1 MFKRAA
7 LLVLVC
13 ALGCTAAMA
22 QRDAFLGTWKM
33 NPAKSKY
40 DPGPPPKSQTVT
52 WERLP
57 GGRFKAIVDTITAQG
72 KSTHFEVTFKLDGK
86 PQPRP
91 HAKQPTTVTFSR
103 MDHSFENVTRV
114 NGKVTFASRRVVSRD
129 GKTFTLTQTGTN
141 SHGQTVHNRI
151 VYTRQK

>member
-1 MFKRAA
+1 MYKRTAM
-7 LLVLVC
+7 LVLVF

-33 NPAKSKY
+33 DPAQSTY
-40 DPGPPPKSQTVT
+40 NPGPPPKSQTVT
-52 WERLP
+52 WERWQ
-57 GGRFKAIVDTITAQG
+57 GGYKAIVDTITAQG

-86 PQPRP
+86 PHPMPR
-91 HAKQPTTVTFSR
+91 AGRNTTVTFKR

-114 NGKVTFASRRVVSRD
+114 NGKMTFASRRVVSRD

-141 SHGQTVHNRI
+141 AQGQTVNNRI
-151 VYTRQK
+151 VYTRQ